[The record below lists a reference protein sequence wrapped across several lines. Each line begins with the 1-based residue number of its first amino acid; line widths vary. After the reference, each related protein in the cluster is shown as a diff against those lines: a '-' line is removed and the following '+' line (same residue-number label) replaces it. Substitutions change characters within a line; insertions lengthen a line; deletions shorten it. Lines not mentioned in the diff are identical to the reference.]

1 MSSALPIGSQANGV
15 QVRFWAGAKSAAG
28 QAEMVVSPGSARQI
42 LDSLRSELGES
53 FHTIATSSSLL
64 VDGGALHD
72 LDQLLLPGSTLE
84 VLPPFA
90 GG

>member
-1 MSSALPIGSQANGV
+1 MSSALPIESLASGV

-28 QAEMVVSPGSARQI
+28 QGAMVVSPGSARHI
-42 LDSLRSELGES
+42 LDSLGAELGES
-53 FHTIATSSSLL
+53 FQRIALSSSLL
-64 VDGGALHD
+64 LDGQVLHD
-72 LDQLLLPGSTLE
+72 LDTPLLPGSTLE

>member
-1 MSSALPIGSQANGV
+1 MSSALPIGSQMTGV

-28 QAEMVVSPGSARQI
+28 RAEMVVTPGSARHI
-42 LDSLRSELGES
+42 LDSLRSELGEA
-53 FHTIATSSSLL
+53 FYRIATSSSLL

-72 LDQLLLPGSTLE
+72 LDQPLLPGSTLE